1 MQTVTEFL
9 KRLAKQGVKLSV
21 EAGQPNCYAP
31 SGALTSEMRKEIL
44 RYKPEIL
51 ALLEKRLAEAHDAA
65 QHEILLKLQAEERAK
80 EPPPVPIKGK

>member
-1 MQTVTEFL
+1 MDKCIHRE
-9 KRLAKQGVKLSV
+9 
-21 EAGQPNCYAP
+21 N
-31 SGALTSEMRKEIL
+31 
-44 RYKPEIL
+44 L